1 MFSVDDERETMQG
14 LNDRLASYLEKVRGL
29 EQANNKLELQ
39 NGEALEKRC
48 LEVNDYSRYDA
59 ILEDLRK
66 QVLER
71 ISGKE
76 NLAVSISKLISEA
89 DDFQM
94 KEEME
99 KMFWQS
105 SESDIAGFRNLLD
118 NINGT
123 RMKLE
128 KDIKALNEELTLL
141 KKNHMERCT
150 MRKVIGEIRAKFEKM
165 ALKNQEELKASN
177 VLKVSEVEAEVAE
190 NTTALQVA
198 QNERKEKHRLMQS
211 LEIDIHFQKSQT
223 CMTAFPPPPLQKG
236 SLEATLRDTELRYNM
251 EIEKYNNIILQLE
264 TELTELRTNIQ
275 HQTQEYEALLN
286 IKMKLE
292 AEIATYRRLLDGG
305 DF

>member
-39 NGEALEKRC
+39 IREALEKRC

-76 NLAVSISKLISEA
+76 NLAVSISKLNSEA

-150 MRKVIGEIRAKFEKM
+150 MRKITQSGVRVDVEALTREDLGQVIGEIKAKFEKM

-198 QNERKEKHRLMQS
+198 QNERK
-211 LEIDIHFQKSQT
+211 
-223 CMTAFPPPPLQKG
+223 
-236 SLEATLRDTELRYNM
+236 
-251 EIEKYNNIILQLE
+251 
-264 TELTELRTNIQ
+264 
-275 HQTQEYEALLN
+275 
-286 IKMKLE
+286 
-292 AEIATYRRLLDGG
+292 IATYRRLLDGG